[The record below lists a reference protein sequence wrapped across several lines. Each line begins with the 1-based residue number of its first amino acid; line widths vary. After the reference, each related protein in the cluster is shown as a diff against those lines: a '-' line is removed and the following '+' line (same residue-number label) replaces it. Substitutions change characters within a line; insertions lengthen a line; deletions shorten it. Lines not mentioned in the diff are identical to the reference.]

1 MSKRR
6 WPAPDLFGERTSPG
20 GGATRSDIVD
30 IAGDLRH
37 ETPGDNGA
45 FLIFDGTKEVW
56 VPKSLVEHDPQ
67 NGTFAMPEWLAKDK
81 GLI

>member
-1 MSKRR
+1 MAKRTDLLGDPIPGRIKRR
-6 WPAPDLFGERTSPG
+6 AGDGN
-20 GGATRSDIVD
+20 IVD
-30 IAGDLRH
+30 VEAELRH

-56 VPKSLVEHDPQ
+56 VPKSLVEHDPHDS
-67 NGTFAMPEWLAKDK
+67 TFAMPEWLAKRE